1 MCAGMSFC
9 AMGDAGGIGMERTRR
24 REGEIVFVNLIRCFL
39 DNVLRGWRGL
49 LPVFVRGDVK
59 VCCLTALMLNGAEQ
73 LRPRENRY
81 QQPPT
86 HGWPVDIRTRILGLA
101 GILHAADRLF
111 ISRKPYRAEISLTSA
126 HSCVWADS
134 NMASEIN
141 STAYPSRKL
150 GTGSVSSCKER
161 KKS

>member
-59 VCCLTALMLNGAEQ
+59 VCLKFIPAICTPHFAVYYSNMRGTENESYHFQRLCGLLSVIGGRLTITFL
-73 LRPRENRY
+73 
-81 QQPPT
+81 
-86 HGWPVDIRTRILGLA
+86 
-101 GILHAADRLF
+101 LF
-111 ISRKPYRAEISLTSA
+111 PYR
-126 HSCVWADS
+126 
-134 NMASEIN
+134 
-141 STAYPSRKL
+141 
-150 GTGSVSSCKER
+150 
-161 KKS
+161 